1 MHQEHKNDLWRA
13 YEQTHFYVRECT
25 PELCI
30 RIGSHHDQ
38 LDQMLREHQCDVWSY
53 ITASNPASELLSD
66 DENRSR
72 NRELAAHLKSQ
83 DLVFY
88 RGEGVGSDPAWPA
101 ETSFLILGIDRDAAM
116 HLGRHFGQN
125 AIVYGSLGHAAEL
138 VDCR

>member
-1 MHQEHKNDLWRA
+1 MHQENKNDLWRA

-30 RIGSHHDQ
+30 RIGAYHEP
-38 LDQMLREHQCDVWSY
+38 LDEILLEHRFDAWSY

-66 DENRSR
+66 EQNAGR
-72 NRELAAHLKSQ
+72 NRELEALLKSQ

-88 RGEGVGSDPAWPA
+88 RGEGVGSDSSWPA
-101 ETSFLILGIDRDAAM
+101 ETSFLILGISREATVQ
-116 HLGRHFGQN
+116 LGRQFGQN
-125 AIVYGSLGHAAEL
+125 AIVCGMLGRAAEL

>member
-1 MHQEHKNDLWRA
+1 
-13 YEQTHFYVRECT
+13 
-25 PELCI
+25 
-30 RIGSHHDQ
+30 
-38 LDQMLREHQCDVWSY
+38 MLHEHQCDTWSY

-88 RGEGVGSDPAWPA
+88 RGEGVGSDSTWPA
-101 ETSFLILGIDRDAAM
+101 QTSFLILGIDRDAAM

-125 AIVYGSLGHAAEL
+125 AIVCGLFGHAAEL

>member
-1 MHQEHKNDLWRA
+1 MHQGNKNDLWRA

-38 LDQMLREHQCDVWSY
+38 LDQMLREHQCDAWSY
-53 ITASNPASELLSD
+53 VTASNPASELLSD

-72 NRELAAHLKSQ
+72 NRELEALLKSQ

-101 ETSFLILGIDRDAAM
+101 EASFLILGIDRDAAM
-116 HLGRHFGQN
+116 QFDRQFGQN

>member
-1 MHQEHKNDLWRA
+1 MHQENKNDLWRA
-13 YEQTHFYVRECT
+13 YEQTDFYVRECT

-30 RIGSHHDQ
+30 RIGSHHER
-38 LDQMLREHQCDVWSY
+38 LDRMLHEHQCDAWSY

-72 NRELAAHLKSQ
+72 NRELEALLKSQ

-88 RGEGVGSDPAWPA
+88 RGEGVGSDSTWPA
-101 ETSFLILGIDRDAAM
+101 EASFLILAISREAAV
-116 HLGRHFGQN
+116 HVGRQFGQN
-125 AIVYGSLGHAAEL
+125 AIICGSPGHAAEL

>member
-30 RIGSHHDQ
+30 RIGSHHEQ
-38 LDQMLREHQCDVWSY
+38 LDQMLREHQCDAWSY
-53 ITASNPASELLSD
+53 ITASNPASKLLSD
-66 DENRSR
+66 DDNRSR
-72 NRELAAHLKSQ
+72 NHELEAQLKSQ

-88 RGEGVGSDPAWPA
+88 RGEGVGSDSTWPA
-101 ETSFLILGIDRDAAM
+101 ETSFLILGISREAAM
-116 HLGRHFGQN
+116 QLGRQFGQN
-125 AIVYGSLGHAAEL
+125 AIVCGSPGHVAEL

>member
-1 MHQEHKNDLWRA
+1 M
-13 YEQTHFYVRECT
+13 RECT

-30 RIGSHHDQ
+30 RIGSHHER
-38 LDQMLREHQCDVWSY
+38 LDRMLHEHQCDAWSY

-72 NRELAAHLKSQ
+72 NRELEALLKSQ

-88 RGEGVGSDPAWPA
+88 RGEGVGSDSTWPA
-101 ETSFLILGIDRDAAM
+101 ETSFLILGISREAAV
-116 HLGRHFGQN
+116 HVGRQFGQN
-125 AIVYGSLGHAAEL
+125 AIVCGMLGRAAEL